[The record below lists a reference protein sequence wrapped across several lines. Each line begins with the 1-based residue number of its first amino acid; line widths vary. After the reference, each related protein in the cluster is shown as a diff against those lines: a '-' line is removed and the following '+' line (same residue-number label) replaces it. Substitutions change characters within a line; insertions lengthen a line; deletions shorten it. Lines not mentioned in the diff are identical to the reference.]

1 MAVAVK
7 LVWFAVVVLATLRPC
22 GRPRFAARAAGP
34 GAAVDSG
41 APGA

>member
-1 MAVAVK
+1 MSVAVK
-7 LVWFAVVVLATLRPC
+7 LMWFAVVVFATLRPC
-22 GRPRFAARAAGP
+22 GRPRFAPRAAGH